1 MASWSR
7 RELIGRLALIGG
19 LLALLVVVVRLSLA
33 PVFATSR
40 PDFALMLASGHAQA
54 HASEARTLLERLRW
68 AADRPRIEA
77 HVAAA
82 IARDPTN
89 VVAIA
94 SAGLARDLARQPD
107 RAARLFA
114 YSDALSRRDLPTQLW
129 LIESAV
135 AKGDPGTALRHYDV
149 ALRTSRSAASLLFP
163 ILVDATA
170 SPSITEPLAR
180 TLATRPPWGP
190 QFVQQLAQS
199 GRDLGAA
206 AALYRAMR
214 ALKVEVPEQTVATLT
229 GRMVEARDYQAAWR
243 LYADFH
249 PGARP
254 DTLRNGDL
262 RQQVGFPSPF
272 DWTLSEEPSLGAQL
286 IADKGGGALAFD
298 ASVDAGGIAA
308 RQLLMLPPGRHA
320 LSGRAYDTAQA
331 GVRRPVFR
339 VRCVETIGAET
350 LGQVELPSADV
361 NGAGFQLPFSVPG
374 NCRAQWLELVIVPS
388 EGAVNVSGTVGEL
401 SIR

>member
-33 PVFATSR
+33 PVFATAQ
-40 PDFALMLASGHAQA
+40 PAFALKLASGHAQA
-54 HASEARTLLERLRW
+54 RATEAKVLLERLQW
-68 AADRPRIEA
+68 TADRPRIEA
-77 HVAAA
+77 LVTDA

-94 SAGLARDLARQPD
+94 GAGLARDLAGRPD

-129 LIESAV
+129 LIENAV
-135 AKGDPGTALRHYDV
+135 AKGDPGSALRHYDI

-163 ILVDATA
+163 ILVDAVA
-170 SPSITEPLAR
+170 SPSIIQPLAH
-180 TLATRPPWGP
+180 TLATQPPWGP

-214 ALKVEVPEQTVATLT
+214 ALKVEVPEQTIATLT
-229 GRMVEARDYQAAWR
+229 GRMVEMRDYQAAWR

-249 PGARP
+249 PAARP
-254 DTLRNGDL
+254 DGLRNGDL

-272 DWTLSEEPSLGAQL
+272 DWTLSEEPSLGALL
-286 IADKGGGALAFD
+286 IADKGGGVLAFD
-298 ASVDAGGIAA
+298 ASVDAGGVAA
-308 RQLLMLPPGRHA
+308 RQLLMLPAGRHA
-320 LSGRAYDTAQA
+320 LRGRAYDTAQA
-331 GVRRPVFR
+331 GVRRPLFR
-339 VRCVETIGAET
+339 VRCVDGIGTEA

-361 NGAGFQLPFSVPG
+361 DGAGFQLAFAVPAS
-374 NCRAQWLELVIVPS
+374 CRAQWLELVIVPS

-401 SIR
+401 SLR